1 MKGGRRGGSKP
12 HGITPQKRRAAKAL
26 GLGKSN
32 GEAAKAAGLKGKRN
46 TQGRSILIS
55 EWKRDPAFV
64 ALVERYAE
72 EAMSGPEW
80 EARNA
85 KIARYELPSEIV
97 TDGEGRIT
105 QMRFNPDRAHDRIGR
120 ALGKLRDIVGGPGGG
135 PIQHEHRFA
144 EMTDEQVEQS
154 AAEGLGITVEQL
166 RDLQG
171 KKAAADQGGPCRAGA
186 TS

>member
-1 MKGGRRGGSKP
+1 VKGGRRGGSKP

-32 GEAAKAAGLKGKRN
+32 GEAAAAAGLKGKRN
-46 TQGRSILIS
+46 TNGRSILIS
-55 EWKRDPAFV
+55 EWKKDPEFR
-64 ALVERYAE
+64 ALIDRYAE

-85 KIARYELPSEIV
+85 AQARMAIPVRVV
-97 TDGEGRIT
+97 TDAEGRVL
-105 QMRFNPDRAHDRIGR
+105 QAVYESDRAMDRQGR

-144 EMTDEQVEQS
+144 EMTDEELRAF
-154 AAEGLGITVEQL
+154 AA
-166 RDLQG
+166 
-171 KKAAADQGGPCRAGA
+171 KKAAEAGLQVRSA
-186 TS
+186 